1 LKERGNDLFEL
12 AEYYIS
18 KFNLSMSKNVI
29 SITEELRK
37 MMENY
42 DWPGNIRE
50 LEHFIENIMVRTSEL
65 DRYLRIDNIPNYILE
80 IMEGSI
86 EENTN
91 DISEGKSL
99 QDKLDTL
106 ERKIIINNLESNWWN
121 VTKTAEKLG
130 ITRQSLIYR
139 MRKLRVERNL

>member
-1 LKERGNDLFEL
+1 
-12 AEYYIS
+12 
-18 KFNLSMSKNVI
+18 
-29 SITEELRK
+29 
-37 MMENY
+37 
-42 DWPGNIRE
+42 
-50 LEHFIENIMVRTSEL
+50 MVRTSEL